1 MTSVTTRQTIPTAPP
16 GETMQ
21 FSRLTADYRR
31 HMLMSRGA
39 SRRTEESY
47 DLGYRQFLAY
57 LDSIGHKDS
66 VKALDPDVI
75 QGFITWL
82 LERGAKR
89 SSVCRKLSALSSLAM
104 WAKTRKDDAGKYIL
118 AENPLERIERPRPER
133 PRREFL
139 TADEVRAILTVRC
152 HACERLAL
160 RLLIE
165 TQCRVS
171 ELVNAK
177 VGDLTLEGD
186 RIALRVTLKGGR
198 EHVKRLPED
207 LGLQAVLRQ
216 REAQPH
222 EPLIVNTVGHAYNR
236 SSLSEVV
243 AKLARRAGIT
253 RIKRVGPHLLARHTV
268 ASLAAQGGA
277 SVPQIAAMLGHADL
291 SSARHYVHGVE
302 ADAVRD
308 KVRALWQ

>member
-1 MTSVTTRQTIPTAPP
+1 
-16 GETMQ
+16 MQ

-47 DLGYRQFLAY
+47 DLGYRQFLTY

-104 WAKTRKDDAGKYIL
+104 WAKTRKDDQGRYIL

-133 PRREFL
+133 PRQEFL
-139 TADEVRAILTVRC
+139 TVDEVRAILAVRC
-152 HACERLAL
+152 HPCERLAL
-160 RLLIE
+160 RLLVE

-171 ELVNAK
+171 ELVNAT
-177 VGDLTLEGD
+177 VGQVFLDGD
-186 RIALRVTLKGGR
+186 RIGLKVILKGGR
-198 EHVKRLPED
+198 EHVKRLGEEIGFE
-207 LGLQAVLRQ
+207 LVAVLRQ
-216 REAQPH
+216 REARPD

-236 SSLSEVV
+236 SSFSEVIV
-243 AKLARRAGIT
+243 KLARRAGIR
-253 RIKRVGPHLLARHTV
+253 RIRVGPHMLARHTM
-268 ASLAAQGGA
+268 ASLAAQNGA
-277 SVPQIAAMLGHADL
+277 SVPEIASMLGHSDL